1 MKKIFNLILILLT
14 IIPTYAQTS
23 HYDKEEEVEE
33 YQPTRP
39 LDYDEEDEAYYEAY
53 DVNEKKPKKPK
64 DTPINQDIYILF
76 SICLVYG
83 LYVIFNETKTKTNN
97 E

>member
-1 MKKIFNLILILLT
+1 MKNILNIILVMLT

-39 LDYDEEDEAYYEAY
+39 LDYEEEEAYYEAY
-53 DVNEKKPKKPK
+53 NVNEKKKPK

-83 LYVIFNETKTKTNN
+83 LYVIFNETKTNN